1 MSQLALSDN
10 SCLLNHLVSV
20 AENLGPELESEQL
33 TGKVAGK
40 QSREYTRRGAGTRK
54 GEANHA
60 NILERPRK

>member
-1 MSQLALSDN
+1 
-10 SCLLNHLVSV
+10 
-20 AENLGPELESEQL
+20 LGPELESEQL

-60 NILERPRK
+60 NILERSRK